1 MTDPRHTA
9 AGIVGAI
16 DWQTEV
22 SGFCRCPGESLHTH
36 KTGKKDCRVNV
47 DGAPT
52 IHCFH
57 SSCEPAVAGAN
68 RALRRALSASSW
80 EITLPGGRVLRSGDI
95 LQSDG
100 CVKTRAEIELGAG
113 HQGSALPHPGPL
125 PPAWRVGEGERI
137 ERVWLETLKAMAERF
152 RPELFA
158 KFHWPFA
165 QILSDSPLLVAER
178 DPDEQFRTWL
188 RLWPAHCHVWIG
200 DVYSSG
206 RPEHRTHFRP
216 VADWYQIGPV
226 MGNYTCGSAF
236 KPGSFQRS
244 NANCDGTR
252 FLVVESDTL
261 KKDEIGAVFAYMNN
275 RLHFNLHAII
285 DTAGKSLHGWFD
297 APNNRLIETRLKAVL
312 HVFGCDPKLFT
323 YSQPVRVPGA
333 WRNGKLQRLVWLKS

>member
-1 MTDPRHTA
+1 MIDPRQTA
-9 AGIVGAI
+9 AGIVGAV

-36 KTGKKDCRVNV
+36 PTGKKDCRVSV

-52 IHCFH
+52 IYCFH
-57 SSCEPAVAGAN
+57 SSCEAAVANAN
-68 RALRRALSASSW
+68 KRLRRELNASPW
-80 EITLPGGRVLRSGDI
+80 TLTLPDGRVIRSGDI
-95 LQSDG
+95 LQTSG
-100 CVKTRAEIELGAG
+100 TVLPREVIRARAT
-113 HQGSALPHPGPL
+113 GSGLNLVEQMDLESLRVLAL
-125 PPAWRVGEGERI
+125 
-137 ERVWLETLKAMAERF
+137 RF
-152 RPELFA
+152 KPELFA

-165 QILSDSPLLVAER
+165 QILSDSPLLVADR
-178 DPDEQFRTWL
+178 DADEQFRTWL

-206 RPEHRTHFRP
+206 KPEHRTHFRP

-226 MGNYTCGSAF
+226 MGNFTCGSAF

-333 WRNGKLQRLVWLKS
+333 FRNGKLQRIVWLKH

>member
-1 MTDPRHTA
+1 MNDPRQIA
-9 AGIVGAI
+9 AGIVGAV

-36 KTGKKDCRVNV
+36 PTGKKDCRVSV

-52 IHCFH
+52 IYCFH
-57 SSCEPAVAGAN
+57 SSCEAAVAGAN
-68 RALRRALSASSW
+68 RALRRAIGGSPW
-80 EITLPGGRVLRSGDI
+80 EIVLPGGKILRSGDI
-95 LQSDG
+95 LQSSG
-100 CVKTRAEIELGAG
+100 VVLPREVIRARAT
-113 HQGSALPHPGPL
+113 GSGLNLVEQMDLESLRVLAL
-125 PPAWRVGEGERI
+125 
-137 ERVWLETLKAMAERF
+137 RF
-152 RPELFA
+152 KPELFE

-165 QILSDSPLLVAER
+165 QILADSPLLVADR
-178 DPDEQFRTWL
+178 DADEQFRTWL
-188 RLWPAHCHVWIG
+188 RLWPAHSTVWIG

-206 RPEHRTHFRP
+206 KPEHRTHFRP
-216 VADWYQIGPV
+216 VAEWYQIGPV
-226 MGNYTCGSAF
+226 MGNFTCGSAF

-261 KKDEIGAVFAYMNN
+261 SKDEIGAVFGYLNN

-297 APNNRLIETRLKAVL
+297 APNNRQIETRLKAVL

-333 WRNGKLQRLVWLKS
+333 YRDGRLQRIVWLKN